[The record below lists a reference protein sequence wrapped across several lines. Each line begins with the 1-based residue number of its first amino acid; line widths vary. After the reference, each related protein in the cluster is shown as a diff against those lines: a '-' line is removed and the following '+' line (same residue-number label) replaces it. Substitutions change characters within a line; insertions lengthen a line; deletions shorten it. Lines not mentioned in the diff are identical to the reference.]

1 MKLQKQSIRKIDLS
15 QINKTENIRK
25 QYDDIESLAR
35 SIERDGQLQPIGV
48 IEQEDRTFNM
58 LYGFRRLNAF
68 LFLCDEGKDFNQI
81 EAKITTGDP
90 AIIQLIENI
99 HRDDLK
105 PEEFEDA
112 LKILFDS
119 GLTQKEIAERLN
131 IRQTRVSDTLAAKKT
146 RDSLKE
152 KDIDTSELST
162 TAVSLLRS
170 VPEEKQKEVAGEIKQ
185 KGSTVK
191 AVKEI
196 IRKEKYGQQ
205 VGKAD
210 RTPSEITSI
219 INIISSER
227 DEDIKTTIKNEIE
240 KDLDIKCEIETVIP
254 KHYPEITIEPNPED
268 LQPPRGEE
276 NKTTIEMPFID
287 PAKEEHE
294 ELEKKLYSRPWEMNT
309 EPDPEDLP
317 WTQISIHDFLR
328 LPEVKSII
336 ATKKLI
342 IQTKCEKCG
351 KEI

>member
-15 QINKTENIRK
+15 QINKTNNIRK

-48 IEQEDRTFNM
+48 VEQENGTFNM

-112 LKILFDS
+112 LKTLFDS
-119 GLTQKEIAERLN
+119 GLSQKEIAERLN

-146 RDSLKE
+146 RDSLKG

-170 VPEEKQKEVAGEIKQ
+170 VPEEKQKEVVGEIKE

-191 AVKEI
+191 AVKETLG
-196 IRKEKYGQQ
+196 KEKYEQQ
-205 VGKAD
+205 VGRAG
-210 RTPSEITSI
+210 RVPPETTSI
-219 INIISSER
+219 IDIISS
-227 DEDIKTTIKNEIE
+227 DETSNIGIEIPPH
-240 KDLDIKCEIETVIP
+240 DSN
-254 KHYPEITIEPNPED
+254 ITIEGARE
-268 LQPPRGEE
+268 LTKRLSEE
-276 NKTTIEMPFID
+276 FTNKI
-287 PAKEEHE
+287 
-294 ELEKKLYSRPWEMNT
+294 T

-328 LPEVKSII
+328 LPEIKSII
-336 ATKKLI
+336 AIKKLI